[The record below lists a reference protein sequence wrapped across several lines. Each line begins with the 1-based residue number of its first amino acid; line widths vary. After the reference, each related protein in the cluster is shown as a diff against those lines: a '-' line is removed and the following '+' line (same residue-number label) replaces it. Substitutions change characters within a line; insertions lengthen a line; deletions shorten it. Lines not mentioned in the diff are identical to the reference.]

1 MLYLTPFITAY
12 CLVLAFI
19 IGAAV
24 ASFLAC
30 MGWRKCNGESVLKGR
45 SHCDSCGHVLS
56 AHDLIPILSY
66 VKNKGRCRYCNTPI
80 GPINVIGEIIV
91 AVAFVLTT
99 MKYDISVK
107 LVPMLLFICI
117 LYLVSV
123 TDIYAQ
129 IIPDGY
135 LIFAIVV
142 RFVYYLFF
150 EEFQWQSL
158 FMLFVDGFAVSVPLL
173 LLVLLMEKLWQKE
186 AMGGGDIKLLFVTG
200 MYIGWAENILAI
212 FFACII
218 GIIVGLIQQ
227 KNADTQESVYFPF
240 GPSIASGAFRSML
253 VGGQLIDA
261 YLSLFI

>member
-56 AHDLIPILSY
+56 AHDLIPVLSY

-123 TDIYAQ
+123 TDICAQ

-142 RFVYYLFF
+142 RFAYYLFF

-158 FMLFVDGFAVSVPLL
+158 LMLLVDGFAVSVPLL

-227 KNADTQESVYFPF
+227 KKAETQESVYFPY
-240 GPSIASGAFRSML
+240 GPSIALGAFLSML
-253 VGGQLIDA
+253 VGEQFIDA

>member
-19 IGAAV
+19 MGAAV

-66 VKNKGRCRYCNTPI
+66 VKNKGRCRYCKAPI
-80 GPINVIGEIIV
+80 GPMNLIGEIVV

-123 TDIYAQ
+123 TDIYVQ

-135 LIFAIVV
+135 LLFAILV
-142 RFVYYLFF
+142 RFIYYFVF
-150 EEFQWQSL
+150 EGFQWQSL
-158 FMLFVDGFAVSVPLL
+158 LMLLVDGFAVSVPLL
-173 LLVLLMEKLWQKE
+173 LLVLLMEKIWKKE

-200 MYIGWAENILAI
+200 MYIGWAENLLAL

-218 GIIVGLIQQ
+218 GIIAGVVQQ
-227 KNADTQESVYFPF
+227 KKADTDESVYFPF
-240 GPSIASGAFRSML
+240 GPSIALGAFLSML
-253 VGGQLIDA
+253 VGNELIGA